1 MPLELIYFFSHLF
14 NIPQSYSCNHQVNAY
29 DIEDDDDAPALT
41 KRKVM
46 KIKSLYQILYCN
58 LHGGKEKTPLHL
70 FTGHS
75 VYKKCK
81 SREVLTS
88 FNKVGVTVSY
98 NEVQRARNDLAR
110 FTYFQRKNEGV
121 PISSHFSK
129 DEFTIGAFDNFDHS
143 NRSSLSGKFSNQV
156 KPEQPSKKPD
166 KTQIG
171 LTKVILKGN
180 LPCQEKHLFF
190 GSKENIKLS
199 SIFK

>member
-1 MPLELIYFFSHLF
+1 MQSSSKCLWYRGWWWRARSYKKGSNEDKITLPNFILQFTWRKGKNTTPFIY
-14 NIPQSYSCNHQVNAY
+14 Y
-29 DIEDDDDAPALT
+29 
-41 KRKVM
+41 
-46 KIKSLYQILYCN
+46 
-58 LHGGKEKTPLHL
+58 
-70 FTGHS
+70 S
-75 VYKKCK
+75 VYEKCK

-88 FNKVGVTVSY
+88 LNKVGVSVSY

-110 FTYFQRKNEGV
+110 FTYFQSKNDGV
-121 PISSHFSK
+121 PIPSHFSK

-171 LTKVILKGN
+171 LTKVTLKGN
-180 LPCQEKHLFF
+180 LLCQEKHLFF

>member
-29 DIEDDDDAPALT
+29 DIEDDDDTPALT

-88 FNKVGVTVSY
+88 LNKVGVTVSY

-110 FTYFQRKNEGV
+110 FTYFQSKNDGV
-121 PISSHFSK
+121 PIPSHFSK

-143 NRSSLSGKFSNQV
+143 DRSSLSGKFSNHDTVMTLFQV
-156 KPEQPSKKPD
+156 KSEQPSKKPD
-166 KTQIG
+166 KTQID
-171 LTKVILKGN
+171 LTKVTTKAK
-180 LPCQEKHLFF
+180 LPLQEKQIFF
-190 GSKENIKLS
+190 G
-199 SIFK
+199 